1 MTLLFL
7 HLRGHRRKLADR
19 EASEENV
26 QHCNTIMF
34 RLAGK
39 QIEL

>member
-7 HLRGHRRKLADR
+7 HLHGHRRKLADR
-19 EASEENV
+19 EANEENI
-26 QHCNTIMF
+26 QHYNTIMF

-39 QIEL
+39 QIGL